1 MTYSYVSDSHHLSA
15 PSIWSYNRTDMTPVE
30 EKMSPA
36 ERRRERQRRLIIKAA
51 TDLFEANGGEDGGGY
66 AATTIEQVAENS
78 DISVRTFFRY
88 FETKDDVIYLDVR
101 RAVEDQ
107 RHFIERRLKEGLSPE
122 NAALMGTIEQA
133 LVFSADKVNRKRL
146 ERGLTSPN
154 FTDRRA
160 AWRSMQREMLE
171 ELLTPHIKAEGPAR
185 RAKAIAWLTSAIF
198 DCAASAWQQDPRSD
212 LRDRIKTAVEDL
224 AEALGVINVPG
235 KEGLEALLKQ
245 LEF

>member
-1 MTYSYVSDSHHLSA
+1 
-15 PSIWSYNRTDMTPVE
+15 MTP
-30 EKMSPA
+30 KNPQMSPA
-36 ERRRERQRRLIIKAA
+36 ERRRERQRRLIIEAA
-51 TDLFEANGGEDGGGY
+51 TELFEANGGEEGGGY

-107 RHFIERRLKEGLSPE
+107 RHFIERRLDEGLSPE

-146 ERGLTSPN
+146 ERGLTSTN

-160 AWRSMQREMLE
+160 AWRAMQREMLE

-198 DCAASAWQQDPRSD
+198 DCAISAWQQDPRSD
-212 LRDRIKTAVEDL
+212 LRDRIKAAVKDL
-224 AEALGVINVPG
+224 ADALCVINLPG
-235 KEGLEALLKQ
+235 NEGLEALLKP